1 MSYQVLARKWRPQ
14 RFEDVVGQ
22 QAVTTTLRNAL
33 ASGRLAQAFIFAG
46 ARGVGKTTTARI
58 LARALNCVKGPTPD
72 PCGECD
78 ACVEIAQGRDIDV
91 LEIDAATHTGID
103 NIREVI
109 IATLAMSP
117 VRDRYKI
124 FIIDEVHQLSGP
136 SFNALLKSVEEPPP
150 HVVFIMATTEL
161 HKIPE
166 TIRSRSQEYEFRIIS
181 PTAIAG
187 QLRTIAQAEGIQADE
202 DAIALVARYAEGSM
216 RDAQSAFDQ
225 VIAFAGQKVTS
236 DDVATVLG
244 LVGRD
249 LLLDIV
255 TAVADEDAAAA
266 FALASRAVDAG
277 YDLRILCRELA
288 AMVRAMM
295 LVAIDPSRVND
306 PELSLEADRAR
317 LAELTGR
324 FSREDL
330 LRSFDVLAKAEQDV
344 RAASQPRYALE
355 MALVKWIH
363 LRKLVPMSELIAGLE
378 SGGLGLGAPGGQGIQ
393 GGQGLQGGGQS
404 VRPVQ
409 SRAGATF
416 GSNPTFGNRTAAP
429 IAQSAIAPAAK
440 PPIAPAAKPPIAPA
454 STSPSAP
461 AAKAPIA
468 PATKPLVAPASK
480 DLTAPTSP
488 PASAPA
494 EFKDRFLAEVQ
505 RTNRTFYSLHV
516 AQAQK
521 IDVEVDRIVFTFGP
535 VHETMRQQ
543 VEQRR
548 DWLEQLAES
557 VAGRRIAVVTAK
569 GAPGIASVAAA
580 ATVNKAAAPG
590 TAPRAPQAPNAP
602 DLKAR
607 AMADDGVQ
615 ALLDVFPA
623 EIRDVEEI
631 K

>member
-1 MSYQVLARKWRPQ
+1 VSYQVLARKWRPQ
-14 RFEDVVGQ
+14 RFGDVVGQ

-33 ASGRLAQAFIFAG
+33 SSGRLAQAFIFAG

-58 LARALNCVKGPTPD
+58 LARALNCIKGPTPD

-181 PTAIAG
+181 TTAIAG
-187 QLRTIAQAEGIQADE
+187 QLRAIVQAEGIQADE

-216 RDAQSAFDQ
+216 RDAQSALDQ
-225 VIAFAGQKVTS
+225 VIAFAGQTVTA

-249 LLLDIV
+249 ILFDIV
-255 TAVADEDAAAA
+255 TAVADEDAGAA
-266 FALASRAVDAG
+266 FALAARAVDAG

-295 LVAIDPSRVND
+295 LVSIDPARVND
-306 PELSLEADRAR
+306 QELALEADRAR
-317 LAELTGR
+317 LTDLTGR
-324 FSREDL
+324 FSREEL

-344 RAASQPRYALE
+344 RAASQARYALE

-378 SGGLGLGAPGGQGIQ
+378 SGAQGAQGAQGARGAQGASGAQGAPTF
-393 GGQGLQGGGQS
+393 S
-404 VRPVQ
+404 ARP
-409 SRAGATF
+409 STLAARA
-416 GSNPTFGNRTAAP
+416 AAP
-429 IAQSAIAPAAK
+429 PALA
-440 PPIAPAAKPPIAPA
+440 
-454 STSPSAP
+454 PSAP
-461 AAKAPIA
+461 NAR
-468 PATKPLVAPASK
+468 
-480 DLTAPTSP
+480 
-488 PASAPA
+488 SAPHA
-494 EFKDRFLAEVQ
+494 PHAPSAPSAPSAPNAPHAPFKDRFLAELQ

-521 IDVEVDRIVFTFGP
+521 IDVEADRIVFTFGP

-548 DWLEQLAES
+548 GWLEQLAES
-557 VAGRRIAVVTAK
+557 VAGRKITVTTVR
-569 GAPGIASVAAA
+569 GSV
-580 ATVNKAAAPG
+580 G
-590 TAPRAPQAPNAP
+590 APNAP
-602 DLKAR
+602 NAPVAPNAPNAANAPSTPSAPNPPNAPGDDLRSR